1 MVLRNDFKGFIYRL
15 IWHFLEVVFLY
26 VFSAAEKSSESFQK
40 KKWSSEMNDDD
51 ISAFLLCCVLVS
63 ENKSIYD
70 ETKSIELQKLISPNI
85 KLLKD
90 ES

>member
-1 MVLRNDFKGFIYRL
+1 
-15 IWHFLEVVFLY
+15 
-26 VFSAAEKSSESFQK
+26 
-40 KKWSSEMNDDD
+40 MNDDD

-63 ENKSIYD
+63 KNKSIYD